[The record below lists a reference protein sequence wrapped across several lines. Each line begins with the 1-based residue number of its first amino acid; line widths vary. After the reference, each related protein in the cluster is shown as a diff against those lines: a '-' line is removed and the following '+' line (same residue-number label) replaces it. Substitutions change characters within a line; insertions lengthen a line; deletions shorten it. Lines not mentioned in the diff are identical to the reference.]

1 VSNLHIKRRTRQI
14 DDARPVVLAGTG
26 DNVIHTTV
34 GDLALTG
41 EQRDELSHRLRAQK
55 RAALVSQLVSKVH
68 AQWATFVE
76 KCVLDVA
83 PVNVAGA
90 YAENGDVSPTWQHW
104 LQRLNIRIVQDGLTM
119 RVFFNGSEH
128 ASMTAN
134 IDPQFESDVLLML
147 KMEQGLG
154 GNGTH

>member
-1 VSNLHIKRRTRQI
+1 VSNLHIKRRTRQL

-34 GDLALTG
+34 GDLTLTG

-55 RAALVSQLVSKVH
+55 RAALVGQLVSKVH

-83 PVNVAGA
+83 PPVLVKA
-90 YAENGDVSPTWQHW
+90 YEQFGDDSPAWQYW
-104 LQRLNIRIVQDGLTM
+104 LKRINIRTVQDGLTL
-119 RVFFNGSEH
+119 RVFFNDSEH

-134 IDPQFESDVLLML
+134 VDPQFESDVLLML
-147 KMEQGLG
+147 KMEQGLDA
-154 GNGTH
+154 NGTH